1 MIRDSEKKTK
11 MAIDTGKH
19 NWHWYFVEV
28 AVVGGGAILVVEKF
42 AGTALRMPSC
52 SC

>member
-1 MIRDSEKKTK
+1 

-19 NWHWYFVEV
+19 NWHCYFVEV
-28 AVVGGGAILVVEKF
+28 AVVGGGGSILVAGKF